1 MVNVQRWWRLCFVL
15 GLATIGTVFW
25 FASRQVPDCGV
36 PLDAPMIVFELAT
49 NQAELGRVLDCRPR
63 LLELDQQNIVDLS
76 LFIWA
81 YAGFLMAFA
90 LAAGVRPW
98 LVLSLTAGIIIGDV
112 VETTGLRSISAAWPG
127 FDPASLTPLMISAR
141 LKFVLIGVL
150 MMAGGGRLTLL
161 GQRFVGGIV
170 NFGGIGCIAVL
181 FDAGRIASA
190 LTAAGWLVIL
200 GLALVRGFR
209 QPAPA
214 SSGA

>member
-1 MVNVQRWWRLCFVL
+1 MAHAQRWWRICFVL
-15 GLATIGTVFW
+15 GLVAIGTVGW

-36 PLDAPMIVFELAT
+36 PMDAPMIVFELAT
-49 NQAELGRVLDCRPR
+49 SKAELAQVLDCRPR
-63 LLELDQQNIVDLS
+63 LQELDHQNIVDLG

-98 LVLSLTAGIIIGDV
+98 LVFTLTAGIIIGDL

-127 FDPASLTPLMISAR
+127 FDPTALMPLMVSAR
-141 LKFVLIGVL
+141 LKFILLGAL
-150 MMAGGGRLTLL
+150 MIEGGWRLAQL
-161 GQRFVGGIV
+161 GQRVTGGIIAV
-170 NFGGIGCIAVL
+170 GGIGCIAVL

-190 LTAAGWLVIL
+190 LTAAAWLVIL

-209 QPAPA
+209 RPAPA
-214 SSGA
+214 SPGA